1 MVSVC
6 ISLMTDDIEHL
17 CMCLLTVCVYSV
29 EKCLFGPFAHCEL
42 ACPSVVELYFCRVAP
57 HQIHDLQIFCHIQ
70 WVVFSYSCSPL
81 KHTVLVLMRSNLWFF
96 SGVFCA
102 FGTISNKPLPDFE
115 VLKID
120 VCFVLRGLHLA
131 LDML

>member
-81 KHTVLVLMRSNLWFF
+81 STQQASNGQRPPTPPTTECPARALI
-96 SGVFCA
+96 A
-102 FGTISNKPLPDFE
+102 F
-115 VLKID
+115 KI
-120 VCFVLRGLHLA
+120 
-131 LDML
+131 